1 MKIAKVSLCPS
12 SQVSHMHVMKS
23 CGAASI
29 LFNYFNLKST
39 GRQAL
44 KKLVISVLV
53 SKLNM
58 GLIHKGTLICFRL

>member
-1 MKIAKVSLCPS
+1 
-12 SQVSHMHVMKS
+12 MHVMKS
-23 CGAASI
+23 CGASI

-39 GRQAL
+39 GRLAL
-44 KKLVISVLV
+44 KKIVISVLV